1 MKKYSG
7 NRKETP
13 PVDIDTFFEYFKNL
27 NFCEEEYS
35 DINIDEVCND
45 PMYNE
50 MLNGIITEKE
60 VLDAIKGLKNN
71 KAPGSDKLINEFFKN
86 SPPFLVSIYTK
97 LFNVVLDTGIIPE
110 TWTTGIIIPVYKNKG
125 CPTDPDNFRAITLI
139 SCLGKLFTS
148 IVNTRLNFFAN
159 EVTLIHE
166 NQAGFRKG
174 YSTIDNIF
182 VLHVLI
188 ELYFSFGKKLFCT
201 FIDFRKA
208 FDTVS
213 RPDLWKKLQF
223 SNIKGKCFKVIFNMY
238 QGIKSCVKYKQCQS
252 DFFPLSYRC
261 KTR

>member
-1 MKKYSG
+1 
-7 NRKETP
+7 
-13 PVDIDTFFEYFKNL
+13 
-27 NFCEEEYS
+27 
-35 DINIDEVCND
+35 
-45 PMYNE
+45 

-97 LFNVVLDTGIIPE
+97 LFNVVLDTGVIPE

-238 QGIKSCVKYKQCQS
+238 QGIKSCVKYKEYQS
-252 DFFPLSYRC
+252 DFFPCLTGVRQGENLSLFYSQFF
-261 KTR
+261 